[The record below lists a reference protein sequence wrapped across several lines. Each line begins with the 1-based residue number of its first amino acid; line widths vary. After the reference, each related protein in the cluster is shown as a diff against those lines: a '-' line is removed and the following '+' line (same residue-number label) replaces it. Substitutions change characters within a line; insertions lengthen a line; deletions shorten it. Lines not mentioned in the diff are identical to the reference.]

1 MMFKRILFLPLLIT
15 IGLSLKAQQFSYF
28 TDLDSANAA
37 YKKKDFQRA
46 GTYYEKAFK
55 SNGNKSVQGEF
66 YNAACTWSLA
76 GKPDKA
82 FKYLEDI
89 IQDHKNI
96 IRSWNDPGEFY
107 NMLVKDADFE
117 NLRKL
122 PKWEKLL
129 ARAKTKK
136 EKFEANL
143 DQGLTEQLKTMR
155 EEDQK
160 GRLELNKIQKEKGFN
175 SAEEKA
181 LWKVIDAQDSINLIK
196 AKALIQ
202 SHGWLSP
209 QQVGYK
215 GNQALFLII
224 QHADLATQ
232 KQYLPLMRKSMA
244 EGKISA
250 SSLALLED
258 RILMREN
265 RKQIYGSQLRGTNGK
280 YYLFPV
286 QDVTNLD
293 KKRASVGLGSISAYL
308 KGFNLEWDTEAYKKQ
323 LQELVKEFAVK
334 D

>member
-1 MMFKRILFLPLLIT
+1 MFKRILFLFLLIT

-37 YKKKDFQRA
+37 YKKKDFQQA

-89 IQDHKNI
+89 IQDHKNM

-122 PKWEKLL
+122 PKWEKLI
-129 ARAKTKK
+129 ARAKAKK

-143 DQGLTEQLKTMR
+143 DQGLTEQLKLMDDD
-155 EEDQK
+155 DQK
-160 GRLELNKIQKEKGFN
+160 ERLKLDKIRAQKGSD

-181 LWKVIDAQDSINLIK
+181 LWKLISKQDSINLAK
-196 AKALIQ
+196 AKNLI
-202 SHGWLSP
+202 STYGWLSP

-215 GNQALFLII
+215 GNQGLFLII

-232 KQYLPLMRKSMA
+232 KTYLPIIRKA
-244 EGKISA
+244 AGEGKVA
-250 SSLALLED
+250 AWSLAFLED
-258 RILMREN
+258 RILMREKK
-265 RKQIYGSQLRGTNGK
+265 KQIYGSQTFNN
-280 YYLFPV
+280 YLFPI
-286 QDVTNLD
+286 QDVDNLD
-293 KKRASVGLGSISAYL
+293 KRRASVGLESIAEYL
-308 KGFNLEWDTEAYKKQ
+308 KNFKKEWNMEAYKK
-323 LQELVKEFAVK
+323 ELPELIKKFAVK